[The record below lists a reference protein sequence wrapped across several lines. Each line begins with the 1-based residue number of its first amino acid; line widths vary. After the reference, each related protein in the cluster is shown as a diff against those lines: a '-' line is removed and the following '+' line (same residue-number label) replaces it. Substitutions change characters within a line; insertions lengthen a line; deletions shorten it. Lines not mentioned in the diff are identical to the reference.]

1 LRPAVKLYATMP
13 AFILVRHGESESNRD
28 SRFALSG
35 DVPLTDFGRQQAHDA
50 AVQIARLF
58 NPQRIVSST
67 FARARQSAEIISAA
81 LKLPLEVVDGIQER
95 DLGSLKGQPWHQ
107 HAAMTSTDP
116 NYDSQREWLW
126 RPPGGESYEDVR
138 QRVMPVLESLRNRH
152 AAEELVI
159 VSHGA
164 VMRAIWSQL
173 TGEWINSFIP
183 GNCALLLV
191 PHDGRRFFPPQVISG
206 DPAALNLPQGG
217 GL

>member
-1 LRPAVKLYATMP
+1 MP

-28 SRFALSG
+28 SCFARSA
-35 DVPLTDFGRQQAHDA
+35 DVPLTDLGRQQARDA
-50 AVQIARLF
+50 AAHIARYF
-58 NPQRIVSST
+58 NPERIVSST

-95 DLGSLKGQPWHQ
+95 DLGALKGQPWHQ
-107 HAAMTSTDP
+107 HAALTAADP
-116 NYDSQREWLW
+116 NYDPEREWLW
-126 RPPGGESYEDVR
+126 RPPGGESYQDVR
-138 QRVMPVLESLRNRH
+138 QRVMPVLETLRSRH

-173 TGEWINSFIP
+173 TGAWISSFIP
-183 GNCALLLV
+183 NNCALLLV
-191 PHDGRRFFPPQVISG
+191 PHDGQRFFPPQVISG
-206 DPAALNLPQGG
+206 DAAASILQQGG